1 MDAPSAQQT
10 REGLAQLSHSYEL
23 SASQALTLTPTPT
36 PTLRLPLALTLATDP
51 HLREPSPSQVRSFDE
66 RRYLRI
72 PALLPPAV
80 LAEARARMVA
90 LASRA
95 TGGRDASVPESPL
108 VPPPAGAPAADVDA
122 WWSSVSEPAVRSWH
136 MQMM

>member
-36 PTLRLPLALTLATDP
+36 PTLRLPLALALATDP
-51 HLREPSPSQVRSFDE
+51 HLKELSPSQVRSFDE

-80 LAEARARMVA
+80 LTKA
-90 LASRA
+90 
-95 TGGRDASVPESPL
+95 
-108 VPPPAGAPAADVDA
+108 
-122 WWSSVSEPAVRSWH
+122 
-136 MQMM
+136 